1 MAISRTPEVPKG
13 TNAPRDAASVIIV
26 RNRDE
31 RQYEIFLM
39 RRHNNQSFMGGA
51 CVFPGGRLDE
61 ADCDPLLHPCLGGL
75 PTGSAGRFLQEP
87 NIPEDKAVGLYAAA
101 VRETFEEAGV
111 LIARGCSGKILDFTD
126 PKTAERFHAYRRAL
140 HEGKVNLM
148 DIARQEKIR
157 FALDLLVPF
166 AHWITPEIESKRFD
180 TRFFLAQ
187 LPDSQAPVHDNQ
199 ELVESRWI
207 TPEEA
212 LKLHRGKEI
221 LLMPPTLKI
230 MEDLNASRTADELFA
245 KTKRLEIHA
254 ILPQPFSVN
263 GTFGVKLPHDSEYS
277 IAGWKEPHRQGE
289 SSRIVLDDGVWK
301 TFCV

>member
-13 TNAPRDAASVIIV
+13 SSAPSDAASVIIV
-26 RNRDE
+26 RNRNGG
-31 RQYEIFLM
+31 QYELFLM
-39 RRHNNQSFMGGA
+39 RRHSNQSFMGGA

-61 ADCDPLLHPCLGGL
+61 TDCDPRLHSCLTGL
-75 PTGSAGRFLQEP
+75 PAGSAGRFLQEP
-87 NIPEDKAVGLYAAA
+87 NIPEDRAVGLYAAA

-111 LIARGCSGKILDFTD
+111 LIARSSSGKIVDLTD
-126 PKTAERFHAYRRAL
+126 PATADRFRAYRRAL
-140 HEGKVNLM
+140 HEGKIDLM
-148 DIARQEKIR
+148 EIARREKIC
-157 FALDLLVPF
+157 FAMDLLVPC

-180 TRFFLAQ
+180 TRFFLAW
-187 LPDSQAPVHDNQ
+187 LPDSQAPVHDNL

-212 LKLHRGKEI
+212 LRLHRGREI

-230 MEDLNASRTADELFA
+230 MEELNASRTADELFA
-245 KTKRLEIHA
+245 KTRRLEIHA
-254 ILPQPFSVN
+254 ILPQPFSEN

-277 IAGWKEPHRQGE
+277 IAGRKEPHRQGE

-301 TFCV
+301 TLCV